1 MVWVSHDVMGGP
13 TSVVGNHA
21 RVTRLVFPFR
31 DEELWLLLLE
41 RFVALVLEVVLVAVV
56 EEVVMAVLGVVEAAP
71 LPP

>member
-1 MVWVSHDVMGGP
+1 MG
-13 TSVVGNHA
+13 
-21 RVTRLVFPFR
+21 FPFR